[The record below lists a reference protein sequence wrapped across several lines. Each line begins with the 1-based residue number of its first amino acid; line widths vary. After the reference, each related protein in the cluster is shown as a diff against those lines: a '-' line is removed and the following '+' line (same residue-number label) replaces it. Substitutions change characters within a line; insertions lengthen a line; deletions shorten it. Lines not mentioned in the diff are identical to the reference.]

1 MSRKR
6 ARQVTTQFHKLTR
19 QREAAQQS
27 NDEQAL
33 QSLDQEISVMGGRET
48 YQKASQVSTS
58 FHSTSKW
65 VLAHLSRNGWIYGVP
80 SGNTESP
87 LAAAAVPKKAT
98 KKAPPRRPTRI
109 LEVGAINTELLDA
122 ADATT
127 GGRLLQVRAVDLHA
141 MDRRIEQADF
151 LQLPISHGH
160 LEERYDVIVCSMVLN
175 CVPTAIQRGEMVRER
190 TPDPCPKRMTPALCH
205 MNDDSL
211 LTLTL
216 L

>member
-1 MSRKR
+1 MVTSRKKRKGKTAAPLVPPPNKTMSRKR

-19 QREAAQQS
+19 QREAAQQA

-33 QSLDQEISVMGGRET
+33 QSLEQEITVMGGREA

-80 SGNTESP
+80 TVVHADASGV
-87 LAAAAVPKKAT
+87 AAMPKKPT
-98 KKAPPRRPTRI
+98 KKEQQRRPTRI

-122 ADATT
+122 ATT

-151 LQLPISHGH
+151 LQLSVSHKSV
-160 LEERYDVIVCSMVLN
+160 EERYDVIVCSMVLN
-175 CVPTAIQRGEMVRER
+175 CVPTALQRGEMVGEQMLG
-190 TPDPCPKRMTPALCH
+190 P
-205 MNDDSL
+205 
-211 LTLTL
+211 
-216 L
+216 